1 MLVVTNCD
9 IFKAIW
15 LVVLQKIPLHLQSH
29 LRQQCV
35 ARYHSKEAFL
45 QISCSFFFFFFYKA
59 PQCFLSWGCLEALRL
74 SAAYLLAFTAA
85 WRMPSCV
92 SKAVARQLT
101 ATCVTLCTA
110 PPSHNVSIFWVIF
123 CCFVAL
129 FFSRPSCFICR
140 SSIQST
146 FPLKLCWTSLR
157 QDKLHLCC
165 VSHIFHF
172 YVSPCINVFLF

>member
-35 ARYHSKEAFL
+35 ARYHSNEAFL
-45 QISCSFFFFFFYKA
+45 QISCSFYFFFFYKA

-129 FFSRPSCFICR
+129 FSPVLHVSSAAVQYNLLFPWSCAEPHWDKTNCTCVVSLIFFI
-140 SSIQST
+140 SM
-146 FPLKLCWTSLR
+146 WV
-157 QDKLHLCC
+157 H
-165 VSHIFHF
+165 V
-172 YVSPCINVFLF
+172 